1 MNQARLLED
10 LNRHFDEA
18 GLRQLCQEINV
29 TYAYLAGV
37 TLREKAKALI
47 LYLERRQRLPRLVQ
61 AMVAQRPFLAGRY
74 EEDPSPEAPEL
85 ADNLSWLEDIALG
98 GGTAIEEL
106 PTLQWLDDKTKVSF
120 TGPSEQD
127 IAEIL
132 DISPTMDWPESS
144 VPTHVNPSPYSPN
157 RPVAN
162 KQLFFGRAAER
173 EQINNRLLN
182 MDSSAVVGPRRIGK
196 SSLLFFLSHHE
207 FWPADQQFLLA
218 YLDLQEGV
226 YQTCRGLLNGILQQ
240 WEVYLNG
247 RVQAIPAHD
256 YPPVGNLLTPTAADE
271 KDFAGRVQTMRAA
284 GYRPVLCLD
293 DVEVLLERPSEFN
306 DKLFSTWRAL
316 GEARQ
321 LAFVTASQRPL
332 TDIFKE
338 ANRATRFPTLFRQL
352 NLGLLGQD
360 AAYELLNEPMAR
372 QGLVVPA
379 AAFEQL
385 LALCGPHPFYL
396 QVAAVS
402 LFQDLL
408 AGHYRAGL
416 LAEQFRR
423 QAEPHWRDLW
433 QSLSPL
439 AQTLLSLPLKPDA
452 PARIAR
458 EYRLL
463 AQQGVLVEENGR
475 YRHFSQGFAGWV
487 QNEAQSQNLVG
498 KLRDHLKTRNWQ

>member
-10 LNRHFDEA
+10 LSQHFDEA
-18 GLRQLCQEINV
+18 GLRQLCQETNV

-37 TLREKAKALI
+37 TLRDKAKALI

-74 EEDPSPEAPEL
+74 DEGAASESAEL
-85 ADNLSWLEDIALG
+85 ADNLGWLEDMALG
-98 GGTAIEEL
+98 GGTAVDEL
-106 PTLQWLDDKTKVSF
+106 PTLQWSPDKTQATF
-120 TGPSEQD
+120 TGPSEED

-132 DISPTMDWPESS
+132 DITPTIDWPESS
-144 VPTHVNPSPYSPN
+144 VPTHVAPSPYTPN

-162 KQLFFGRAAER
+162 RWLFFGRAAER
-173 EQINNRLLN
+173 EQIRNRLLN
-182 MDSSAVVGPRRIGK
+182 MDSSAVLGSRHIGK

-207 FWPADQQFLLA
+207 FWPAEQQFLLA
-218 YLDLQEGV
+218 YLDLQEAV
-226 YQTCRGLLNGILQQ
+226 YRTPRGLLNGALQQ

-247 RVQAIPAHD
+247 RVHTEPTHD
-256 YPPVGNLLTPTAADE
+256 YPPVGNLLTPTVIDAS
-271 KDFAGRVQTMRAA
+271 DFAGRVQSLREA

-293 DVEVLLERPSEFN
+293 DIELLLTRPSKFDN
-306 DKLFSTWRAL
+306 LFATWRIL
-316 GEARQ
+316 GEAHH

-332 TDIFKE
+332 TDLFKA
-338 ANRATRFPTLFRQL
+338 ANRTTRFPTLFRQL
-352 NLGLLGQD
+352 NLGLLSQD

-396 QVAAVS
+396 QLAAVP
-402 LFQDLL
+402 LFQDLMRGQYQ
-408 AGHYRAGL
+408 AKT
-416 LAEQFRR
+416 LAEQFHR

-439 AQTLLSLPLKPDA
+439 SQTLLSLPLKPDA

-463 AQQGVLVEENGR
+463 AQQGVLVEEGNGR
-475 YRHFSQGFAGWV
+475 YSLFSQGFADWV
-487 QNEAQSQNLVG
+487 QSEAQSQNLLG
-498 KLRDHLKTRNWQ
+498 KLSDHLKTRK